1 METSAK
7 YILLGPADYKKRLS
21 NKVRS
26 CAPRFIGLFST
37 EMAPPAGSGNGT
49 RSESFVRERGHRICT
64 SLQQGNRVL
73 HPVFHSSK
81 EGLGVASHFRS
92 SSSERLRHAAQVEDV
107 NFETNRAT
115 DQIRG
120 LVYHCHGT
128 EARDPIVSEN
138 RIFIWNTPNTVD
150 VKKSTAVQVQI
161 YRPCRCRSHR
171 QCRCS
176 EPGRA
181 EFTARAENTVRTRQ
195 GIHRNVTR

>member
-7 YILLGPADYKKRLS
+7 YILLGSADYKKRLS
-21 NKVRS
+21 NTVRS
-26 CAPRFIGLFST
+26 CTPRFIGLFST
-37 EMAPPAGSGNGT
+37 EVAPPAGSGNGT

-81 EGLGVASHFRS
+81 EGLGVATHFRS

-120 LVYHCHGT
+120 LVYHDRSQGRILPHIH
-128 EARDPIVSEN
+128 PSVSQ
-138 RIFIWNTPNTVD
+138 
-150 VKKSTAVQVQI
+150 AVPEVRFWGAEHTNI
-161 YRPCRCRSHR
+161 GFF
-171 QCRCS
+171 CS
-176 EPGRA
+176 A
-181 EFTARAENTVRTRQ
+181 
-195 GIHRNVTR
+195 